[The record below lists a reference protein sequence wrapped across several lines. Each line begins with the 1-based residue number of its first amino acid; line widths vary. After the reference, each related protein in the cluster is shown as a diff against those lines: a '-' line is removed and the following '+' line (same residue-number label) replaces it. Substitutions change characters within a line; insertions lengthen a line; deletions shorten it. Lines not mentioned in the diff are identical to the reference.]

1 MAMNS
6 FGNINLMQPMGGLN
20 MHSKCL
26 DFFSFKFFLEE
37 RGWWGWWGD
46 FFFSFSFVPNM
57 FPSSS
62 QWVPITFP
70 KCSFQVPNVFPTVV
84 LKCCC

>member
-1 MAMNS
+1 
-6 FGNINLMQPMGGLN
+6 
-20 MHSKCL
+20 
-26 DFFSFKFFLEE
+26 
-37 RGWWGWWGD
+37 
-46 FFFSFSFVPNM
+46 M